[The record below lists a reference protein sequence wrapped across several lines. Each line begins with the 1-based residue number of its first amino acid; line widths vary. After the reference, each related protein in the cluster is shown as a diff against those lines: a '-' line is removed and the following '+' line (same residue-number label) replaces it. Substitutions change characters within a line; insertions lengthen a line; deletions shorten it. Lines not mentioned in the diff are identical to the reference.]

1 MIDFGFDLWVNILLS
16 SLIWIAGIYLLT
28 IIVDM
33 CFLGFFKRTLHK
45 HSKSLSIALNSKFD
59 NVKKLF
65 EIMKKLGVKI
75 DPKFDETLDSIIV
88 FDFAKQY
95 TEECKIGREKL
106 TYLRDEA
113 MHLAKQQK
121 NLEKNNEF
129 NMAKNNVLEMDKV
142 YHTTLACY
150 NADVLGYNYW
160 LKFLPTRWIF
170 KLLKVHEKD
179 LI

>member
-1 MIDFGFDLWVNILLS
+1 MFDFGLEQWANITIS
-16 SLIWIAGIYLLT
+16 IVIWIFAAYVLL
-28 IIVDM
+28 ILVDFA
-33 CFLGFFKRTLHK
+33 FLFFFKRTLHK
-45 HSKSLSIALNSKFD
+45 HSRALSIMLNSKFD

-75 DPKFDETLDSIIV
+75 DPKYDDIIDSIIV
-88 FDFAKQY
+88 FDFDKQY
-95 TEECKIGREKL
+95 TDECKTGREKL

-113 MHLAKQQK
+113 LFIARQQK

-129 NMAKNNVLEMDKV
+129 ITAKNNVLEMDKV

-160 LKFLPTRWIF
+160 LKFLPTRWIYKLF
-170 KLLKVHEKD
+170 KFHKKD